1 MKTATTN
8 ARSRAPS
15 LETVRGNLVFERAKK
30 ELSQAA
36 LAEAAGLA
44 RQTIS
49 DIERGAANPTVDVL
63 DRIVTVLGIGL
74 DQLFVAKPSDQK
86 LDASEIRRRRASA
99 KPATPSRRSSFST
112 PSTKQQGDHREDSQQ
127 SAGAEWMTRNFRQR
141 FSRCSWRFALIP
153 INFP

>member
-1 MKTATTN
+1 MESSMKTATTN

-15 LETVRGNLVFERAKK
+15 LVTLRGNLVFERAKK

-36 LAEAAGLA
+36 LAEAAGLT

-74 DQLFVAKPSDQK
+74 DQLFVAKPSGQK

-99 KPATPSRRSSFST
+99 KAGDTVDAFVFLDAVDEAAGRPSR
-112 PSTKQQGDHREDSQQ
+112 G
-127 SAGAEWMTRNFRQR
+127 
-141 FSRCSWRFALIP
+141 FAAKRRR
-153 INFP
+153 